1 MPHPNNKRV
10 YFATHGVSVGGTTV
24 QGAQSVS
31 LNTNF
36 NLEQVFQ
43 LGRLAIYDTITLDP
57 EVEVTISKALDGH
70 PLIWNLANNAAGA
83 SIADS
88 EDSKT
93 TIVLGVGDDDS
104 DALANT
110 ANHSVTMTGCYISS
124 LNYTFPVDGQF
135 TEEITFLGNHKEIT
149 GSVLAPDADP
159 ITRVLAR
166 QNWSRANSTL
176 PAEVGTQRLS
186 QITVSADL
194 GREAIF
200 ELGAYYAYHRF
211 VNFPLEITVAFD
223 VISGDVDGVEV
234 IQSVVSDC
242 AHPENLN
249 EKQPIVLSFCNA
261 EGAETY
267 EFDFR
272 DTDDNPTATLQ
283 SVSYSGGDTGGG
295 NVTTTYTY
303 TVYNTLTITGPLS

>member
-43 LGRLAIYDTITLDP
+43 LGRLAIYDTIALDP

-70 PLIWNLANNAAGA
+70 ALIWNLANNAASA

-88 EDSKT
+88 EDSTT

-110 ANHSVTMTGCYISS
+110 ITHSVTMTGCYVSS

-149 GSVLAPDADP
+149 GSVTAPAADP
-159 ITRVLAR
+159 NTRVLGR
-166 QNWSRANSTL
+166 QNFSRSASTL
-176 PAEVGTQRLS
+176 PSEVGTQRLS

-200 ELGAYYAYHRF
+200 ELGAFYAYHRF

-234 IQSVVSDC
+234 IQDNVDEC
-242 AHPENLN
+242 AHPDNLN
-249 EKQPIVLSFCNA
+249 AKQTIILGFCDA
-261 EGAETY
+261 TGTETY
-267 EFDFR
+267 TFDF
-272 DTDDNPTATLQ
+272 TDSESNPTATLQ

-303 TVYNTLTITGPLS
+303 TVYNTLTITGPV

>member
-43 LGRLAIYDTITLDP
+43 LGRLAIYDTIQVEP

-70 PLIWNLANNAAGA
+70 STIWGLACGNGS

-88 EDSKT
+88 EDATT

-104 DALANT
+104 DVLANT
-110 ANHSVTMTGCYISS
+110 QCVTMTGCYVSS
-124 LNYTFPVDGQF
+124 INYTFPVDGQF
-135 TEEITFLGNHKEIT
+135 TEEITFLGNHKALQGAVT
-149 GSVLAPDADP
+149 APSADP
-159 ITRVLAR
+159 ALRVLGR
-166 QNWSRANSTL
+166 QNFSRTASTL
-176 PAEVGTQRLS
+176 PSEVGTQRLS
-186 QITVSADL
+186 QITISADL

-223 VISGDVDGVEV
+223 VISGTNDGVEV
-234 IQSVVSDC
+234 LQSAVSDC
-242 AHPENLN
+242 AHPDNLG
-249 EKQPIVLSFCNA
+249 EKQIIILGFCDDQ
-261 EGAETY
+261 GVETY
-267 EFDFR
+267 TFDF
-272 DTDDNPTATLQ
+272 TDSEGNATATLQ

-303 TVYNTLTITGPLS
+303 TVYNTLTITG